1 MDKTL
6 FDDLKQSLKEAASIR
21 RGELAPSRV
30 TEISAPDAKS
40 IRAKV
45 GLSQNDF
52 AQLIGVKVATLRNW
66 EQNRRH
72 PTGAAAAL
80 LTIVEREP
88 DAAMRALHMVG

>member
-6 FDDLKQSLKEAASIR
+6 FEDLKQSLHEAAAIR
-21 RGELAPSRV
+21 RGKLSPGR
-30 TEISAPDAKS
+30 TREISAPDAKT

-45 GLSQNDF
+45 GLSQSDF

-66 EQNRRH
+66 EQHRRH

-80 LTIVEREP
+80 LMIVEREP
-88 DAAMRALHMVG
+88 DAALRALHS

>member
-6 FDDLKQSLKEAASIR
+6 FEDLKQSLKEAAAIR
-21 RGELAPSRV
+21 RGKLASGRV
-30 TEISAPDAKS
+30 MEISAPDAKS

-45 GLSQNDF
+45 GLSQSEF

-66 EQNRRH
+66 EQHRRQ

-80 LTIVEREP
+80 LTIMEKEP
-88 DAAMRALHMVG
+88 DAALRALHS